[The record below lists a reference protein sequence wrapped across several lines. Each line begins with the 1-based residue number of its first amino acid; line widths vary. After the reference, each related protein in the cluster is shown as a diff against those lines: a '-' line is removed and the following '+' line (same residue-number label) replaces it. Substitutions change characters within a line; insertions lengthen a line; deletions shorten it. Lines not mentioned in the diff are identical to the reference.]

1 MRLLALVVGALFGVE
16 MRKCEVDGCTG
27 QHRARGFCILHY
39 NNWVRYQSGVGK
51 FEAKFR
57 LAERERIL
65 VAVEKLRPHR
75 DENGNQWFA
84 QFDTIVAAIKGDN
97 K

>member
-1 MRLLALVVGALFGVE
+1 LFGVE

-57 LAERERIL
+57 AAERERIVDL
-65 VAVEKLRPHR
+65 IEGLFAKSVVPGYQTAVADAVALIKVAR
-75 DENGNQWFA
+75 DE
-84 QFDTIVAAIKGDN
+84 
-97 K
+97 

>member
-1 MRLLALVVGALFGVE
+1 VRVASASFGVE

-57 LAERERIL
+57 AAERERIVGL
-65 VAVEKLRPHR
+65 IEGLFAKSVVPGYQTAVADAVALIKVGK
-75 DENGNQWFA
+75 DE
-84 QFDTIVAAIKGDN
+84 
-97 K
+97 

>member
-1 MRLLALVVGALFGVE
+1 MLVASASFGVE

-57 LAERERIL
+57 AAERERIVYL
-65 VAVEKLRPHR
+65 IEGLFAKSVVPGYQTAVADAVALIKVGT
-75 DENGNQWFA
+75 DE
-84 QFDTIVAAIKGDN
+84 
-97 K
+97 

>member
-1 MRLLALVVGALFGVE
+1 

-57 LAERERIL
+57 AAERERIVKL
-65 VAVEKLRPHR
+65 LTRMHDGLTDDSGHTVESV
-75 DENGNQWFA
+75 
-84 QFDTIVAAIKGDN
+84 TIAKAIDLIEGKN

>member
-1 MRLLALVVGALFGVE
+1 MQVASASFGVE

-57 LAERERIL
+57 AAERERIL
-65 VAVEKLRPHR
+65 AAVEKLRPYI
-75 DENGNQWFA
+75 DENGVNWFP
-84 QFDTIVAAIKGDN
+84 QFNTIIAAIKGAN

>member
-1 MRLLALVVGALFGVE
+1 MRLLVQVVSALFGGV
-16 MRKCEVDGCTG
+16 MRKCEIDGCTN
-27 QHRARGFCILHY
+27 QHRARGLCILHY

-57 LAERERIL
+57 AAERERII
-65 VAVEKLRPHR
+65 KLL
-75 DENGNQWFA
+75 EEL
-84 QFDTIVAAIKGDN
+84 FDTAENAETRRLLTMAIALIEGEN

>member
-1 MRLLALVVGALFGVE
+1 MQLLVQVASASFGVE

-57 LAERERIL
+57 AAERERIL
-65 VAVEKLRPHR
+65 AAVEKLRPYI
-75 DENGNQWFA
+75 DENGVNWIP
-84 QFDTIVAAIKGDN
+84 QFNTIIKAIKGEN

>member
-1 MRLLALVVGALFGVE
+1 VRVASASFGVE

-57 LAERERIL
+57 AAERERIL
-65 VAVEKLRPHR
+65 AAVEKLRPYI
-75 DENGNQWFA
+75 DEQGQANWFRHEA
-84 QFDTIVAAIKGDN
+84 YVRAIKGDN

>member
-1 MRLLALVVGALFGVE
+1 

-57 LAERERIL
+57 AAERERIL
-65 VAVEKLRPHR
+65 AAVEKLRPHI
-75 DENGNQWFA
+75 DENGVNWIP
-84 QFDTIVAAIKGDN
+84 QFNTIIKAIKGEN

>member
-1 MRLLALVVGALFGVE
+1 MQVASASFGVE

-57 LAERERIL
+57 AAERERIVDL
-65 VAVEKLRPHR
+65 IEGLFAKSVVPGYQTAVADAVALIKAGK
-75 DENGNQWFA
+75 DE
-84 QFDTIVAAIKGDN
+84 
-97 K
+97 

>member
-1 MRLLALVVGALFGVE
+1 MQVASALFGVE

-57 LAERERIL
+57 AAERERIIKVL
-65 VAVEKLRPHR
+65 EEQGCDCHNVYCDKLPTAAL
-75 DENGNQWFA
+75 NSL
-84 QFDTIVAAIKGDN
+84 IVLIKGEN
-97 K
+97 